1 MRRKRPTIGGSSSKE
16 LSYPLRISAG
26 FKCFVSFAALL
37 LSTLLWCQ
45 RPAQEDSFR
54 FAILGDRTGE
64 PQAGVYQQVWKE
76 VAAEAPWFVL
86 SVGDT
91 IQGQNDD
98 KAAMQWREVDQLLS
112 RYRRYTLYLAPGNHD
127 VSSAASERLFRQRA
141 GGLHYSFD
149 YGQAHFTI
157 LDNSRTEELSNE
169 ELAFLDSD
177 LKAHA
182 AQPLKFVISHR
193 PSWLLNVALQNP
205 NFALHQLA
213 RRYGVKY
220 VIAGHVHQMMQFEL
234 EGITYVSMASSGGHL
249 RSSGA
254 YDDGWFFAHAL
265 VEVDGKNIT
274 FEIREVWP
282 PYGHSRVTKLT
293 DWGMRGLLQR
303 PQPSSAPAK

>member
-1 MRRKRPTIGGSSSKE
+1 
-16 LSYPLRISAG
+16 
-26 FKCFVSFAALL
+26 VSFAALL

-45 RPAQEDSFR
+45 RPAQETSFR

-76 VAAEAPWFVL
+76 VAAEDPSFVL

-91 IQGQNDD
+91 IQGQNDE
-98 KAAMQWREVDQLLS
+98 KAAMQWRGVDQLLLP
-112 RYRRYTLYLAPGNHD
+112 YRRYTLYLAPGNHD
-127 VSSAASERLFRQRA
+127 VWSAASERLFRQRA

-149 YGQAHFTI
+149 YGRAHFTI

-169 ELAFLDSD
+169 ELAFLESD
-177 LKAHA
+177 LKAYA

-220 VIAGHVHQMMQFEL
+220 VIAGHVHQMMHFEL

-274 FEIREVWP
+274 FEIREVGP
-282 PYGHSRVTKLT
+282 PNGHRRVTKLT